1 MHDGLPGMSAWVVRS
16 RSKIS
21 ERVRRDDFR
30 RDIAALAVI
39 GVSFGSVLNFEPR
52 LRATAFSV
60 AALIR

>member
-1 MHDGLPGMSAWVVRS
+1 MGVRS
-16 RSKIS
+16 RRKIS

-39 GVSFGSVLNFEPR
+39 GASFGSVFNFEPR